1 MKFYIVTP
9 AYNTLT
15 WLQRCIYSVADQASE
30 GVEVHHHVQDGAS
43 SDGTPEWLEQWQNEH
58 ISMPGYTFTYESGK
72 DTGMYDALNKAWEK
86 LPPDAT
92 VTAHLNSDEQYLP
105 GALKAVSDAAL
116 AHQDADVLLTAYIV
130 IDAQSRYI
138 CHRRPSTPHKWVSR
152 VACEIGSCAC
162 FHKVDTFL
170 KHGVRFD
177 TRFRSI
183 ADLVMYRD
191 IVNLGLNFKT
201 LPGVMTS
208 LFTITG
214 NNLAWTDAT
223 KVDMDILKKES
234 PSIDSWF
241 YRNILSRYSGLL
253 RVFINLF
260 YQAPRQYS
268 AYTSAIRKRVNFH
281 IQKPSCKWG
290 KKRISTEL

>member
-9 AYNTLT
+9 AYNALS
-15 WLQRCIYSVADQASE
+15 WLQRCVYSVADQISE
-30 GVEVHHHVQDGAS
+30 GVEVHHHIQDGAS
-43 SDGTPEWLEQWQNEH
+43 TDGTPEWLENWKKEH
-58 ISMPGYTFTYESGK
+58 AAQPGYTFTYESCR
-72 DTGMYDALNKAWEK
+72 DSGMYDALNRAWEK
-86 LPPDAT
+86 TPAEAT
-92 VTAHLNSDEQYLP
+92 ITAHLNSDEQYLP

-152 VACEIGSCAC
+152 VACEIFTCAC

-201 LPGVMTS
+201 LPGVITS

-214 NNLAWTDAT
+214 NNLAWTEAT
-223 KVDMDILKKES
+223 LIDKELLQKEH
-234 PSIDSWF
+234 PYITSWF
-241 YRNILSRYSGLL
+241 NRNFPQRYSGFL
-253 RVFINLF
+253 RAFTDLF
-260 YQAPRQYS
+260 YPPPHSYF
-268 AYTSAIRKRVNFH
+268 AYTSAKPEREKLPVKTPTCRWGARRV
-281 IQKPSCKWG
+281 SME
-290 KKRISTEL
+290 S

>member
-9 AYNTLT
+9 AYNALT

-58 ISMPGYTFTYESGK
+58 TSMPGYTFTYESGK

-92 VTAHLNSDEQYLP
+92 ITAHLNSDEQYLP

-152 VACEIGSCAC
+152 VACEIFTCAC

-201 LPGVMTS
+201 LPGVITS

-214 NNLAWTDAT
+214 NNLAWTETTQIDW
-223 KVDMDILKKES
+223 DIFQKEN
-234 PSIDSWF
+234 PHVGSWF
-241 YRNILSRYSGLL
+241 NRNIPHRYSGIL
-253 RVFINLF
+253 RAFTDLF
-260 YQAPRQYS
+260 YHSPHSYS
-268 AYTSAIRKRVNFH
+268 AYTSAEQNRESFQIKKPTCRWGLKRE
-281 IQKPSCKWG
+281 
-290 KKRISTEL
+290 STES

>member
-9 AYNTLT
+9 AYNALT

-43 SDGTPEWLEQWQNEH
+43 SDGTPEWLEQWQKEH
-58 ISMPGYTFTYESGK
+58 TSMPGYTFTYESVK

-86 LPPDAT
+86 LPQNAAI
-92 VTAHLNSDEQYLP
+92 TAHLNSDEQYLP
-105 GALKAVSDAAL
+105 GALKAVSEATL
-116 AHQDADVLLTAYIV
+116 LHKQADVLLTSYIV
-130 IDAQSRYI
+130 LDAQSRYI
-138 CHRRPSTPHKWVSR
+138 CHRRPSPPSKWVSR
-152 VACEIGSCAC
+152 VSCEVSTCSC

-170 KHGVRFD
+170 KHGIRFD

-183 ADLVMYRD
+183 ADMVMYRD
-191 IVNLGLNFKT
+191 MVNLNLKFKIV
-201 LPGVMTS
+201 PGTITS
-208 LFTITG
+208 LFTVTG
-214 NNLAWTDAT
+214 NNLGWTDVT
-223 KVDMDILKKES
+223 KDDMAILKKEC

-241 YRNILSRYSGLL
+241 NRNIVSRYSGLL

-268 AYTSAIRKRVNFH
+268 AYTSAIRKRVSFY
-281 IQKPSCKWG
+281 IQKPSCKLG